1 MATVSATALNTG
13 SYLYAPGTTT
23 NRTGVGLS
31 TMIVVK
37 VGTITIGAIQD
48 ISISETRNISM
59 FNEVG
64 TDGNIDSAPTGS
76 TVHSGSCKRLRYD
89 GVRLFAAF
97 GAGYLHVKSQ
107 RIPFDIEIIDRY
119 NTDENGAGEIS
130 TTLKNVWFKDMSF
143 SYSADNW
150 LVTET
155 ANFVFETIYST
166 VNNSPAATG
175 GARGLPIRLDAIE
188 QASDTGSR
196 RGSLDAPG
204 LIAAA
209 FKA

>member
-1 MATVSATALNTG
+1 MATVAATALNTG
-13 SYLYAPGTTT
+13 SLVTMPGSTT

-37 VGTITIGAIQD
+37 VDNLTIGAIQE
-48 ISISETRNISM
+48 ISINETRTITM

-64 TDGNIDSAPTGS
+64 TDGSIDSAPTAS
-76 TVHSGSCKRLRYD
+76 TVHTGSCKRLRYD
-89 GVRLFAAF
+89 GVRLFEAF

-119 NTDENGAGEIS
+119 NTDAIS
-130 TTLKNVWFKDMSF
+130 TVLKNVWFKDMAF

-150 LVTET
+150 IIAET
-155 ANFVFETIYST
+155 AGFSFETIYST
-166 VNNSPAATG
+166 VNNNPAATG
-175 GARGLPIRLDAIE
+175 GARHIQHRLDAIE

-204 LIAAA
+204 LISAA
-209 FKA
+209 FTAVG